1 MKLLTTLI
9 YIVAITGAMAQSRMA
24 PIPSAIIICTTNQSA
39 PITLILPKADSMKQ
53 DFEKQR
59 SEFVNLKL
67 TCMSAK
73 SVTTKREG
81 GCVLLIV
88 HSATVYMP
96 SVANGN
102 YGSDQKLQR
111 MTTEKLSLNLD
122 NDSFVQ
128 VNGEILSADRFV
140 QKFKTIPE
148 TKN

>member
-9 YIVAITGAMAQSRMA
+9 YFVAIAGAMAQSRMA
-24 PIPSAIIICTTNQSA
+24 PIPSVIIIYTTNQSA

-53 DFEKQR
+53 DFEQQR

-67 TCMSAK
+67 TCMSAN
-73 SVTTKREG
+73 SVMTKREG
-81 GCVLLIV
+81 GYVLLIV
-88 HSATVYMP
+88 HSATGYMP

-128 VNGEILSADRFV
+128 VNAEILSADRFV